1 MFWIHGGGFFL
12 GSGVGDG
19 TIVYNGIN
27 YMEEDVIVVSINY
40 RLGLYGFLT

>member
-1 MFWIHGGGFFL
+1 MFWIHGGGFFM

-19 TIVYNGIN
+19 NKFYNGIN